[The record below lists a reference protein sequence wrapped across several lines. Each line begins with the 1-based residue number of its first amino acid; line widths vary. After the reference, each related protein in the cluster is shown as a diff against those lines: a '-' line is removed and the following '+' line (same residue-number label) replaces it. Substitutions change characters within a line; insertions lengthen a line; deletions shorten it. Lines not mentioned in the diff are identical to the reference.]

1 MPKEKDSILLAKRFE
16 ILADGVCDACVLAFW
31 ERARPEGTHS
41 EEWMSRQLRKR
52 DGGLREISR
61 RLDEKTFCVDGQFT
75 LADIAVGSLLGW
87 LSVRM
92 SEFEW
97 RATYPNLAG
106 LQDRLERRSSFANT
120 IPYAQVIRDKV
131 V

>member
-1 MPKEKDSILLAKRFE
+1 MLAKRFE
-16 ILADGVCDACVLAFW
+16 ILADGICDACVLAFW
-31 ERARPEGTHS
+31 ERARPEGARS

-61 RLDEKTFCVDGQFT
+61 LLGQRPFCVDDRFT

-87 LSVRM
+87 LRVRM
-92 SEFEW
+92 SELKW
-97 RATYPNLAG
+97 REKYPNLAN
-106 LQDRLERRSSFANT
+106 LQDRLEERPSFANT
-120 IPYAQVIRDKV
+120 EPYAQVIRDKV

>member
-1 MPKEKDSILLAKRFE
+1 MPKEKDGVLLTKRFE

-31 ERARPEGTHS
+31 ERARPDGARS

-52 DGGLREISR
+52 DGGLREMSR
-61 RLDEKTFCVDGQFT
+61 LLGEKPFCVDGRLT

-97 RATYPNLAG
+97 RGTYPNLAG
-106 LQDRLERRSSFANT
+106 LQDRLERRPSFANSV
-120 IPYAQVIRDKV
+120 PYAQVIRDKV